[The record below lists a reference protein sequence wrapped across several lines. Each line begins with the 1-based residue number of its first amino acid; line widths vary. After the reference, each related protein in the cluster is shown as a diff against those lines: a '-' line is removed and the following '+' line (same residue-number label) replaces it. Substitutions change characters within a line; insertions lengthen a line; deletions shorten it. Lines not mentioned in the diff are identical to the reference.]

1 MNNDQLELA
10 LEQAQKME
18 RNGKVWTAVGTG
30 MLVGGAVMTF
40 RGISNISYVESFNY
54 GTFGTGLVIMC
65 FSALPLGY
73 GMVAWISGNERAN
86 MIEIE
91 LLAFNTGMDT
101 SSMFLHIFNTCQAGA
116 LNMERLEHR
125 QGMLGYNKLAF
136 WLILWKQSDEYGFL
150 KECPSQVH
158 HTITN
163 VRSDFLHK
171 LSTEI
176 CTNHTTV
183 YVE

>member
-1 MNNDQLELA
+1 MKCLYSLFAMIFLFSATSKSQDYTFRYNPYSGMNKDQLELA

-73 GMVAWISGNERAN
+73 GMAAWISGNERAN

-91 LLAFNTGMDT
+91 LLAFNTGT
-101 SSMFLHIFNTCQAGA
+101 
-116 LNMERLEHR
+116 LNLKPTENGIGLVLE
-125 QGMLGYNKLAF
+125 F
-136 WLILWKQSDEYGFL
+136 
-150 KECPSQVH
+150 
-158 HTITN
+158 
-163 VRSDFLHK
+163 
-171 LSTEI
+171 
-176 CTNHTTV
+176 
-183 YVE
+183 